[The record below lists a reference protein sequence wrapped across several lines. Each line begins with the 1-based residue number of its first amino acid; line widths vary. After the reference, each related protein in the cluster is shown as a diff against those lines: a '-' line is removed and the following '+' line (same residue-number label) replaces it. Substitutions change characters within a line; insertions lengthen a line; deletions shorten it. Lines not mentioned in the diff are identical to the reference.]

1 MTYSLQYLGLD
12 PSKPQ
17 TTQET
22 FPWWQFPFVNNEK
35 TDWPGRFNQI
45 RKCTFFKKND
55 EFGPFIEQLTHSLWR
70 SSKITP
76 ETMPGVLVCSYLLTP
91 ISIEIYS
98 AATAAVSTSI
108 FAKLPVLMPLFSS
121 RFLFSFFSLSIFQPV
136 RSHASL
142 SLDFAFMGFSCI
154 NVWIWNACG
163 VRLDKVSYKR

>member
-45 RKCTFFKKND
+45 RKCTFLKKWWVWAIYRTINSFSVTFLQNHIRD
-55 EFGPFIEQLTHSLWR
+55 CARCSGLQLFINPNQYWNLFCCHSCCFHKHFR
-70 SSKITP
+70 QTP
-76 ETMPGVLVCSYLLTP
+76 C
-91 ISIEIYS
+91 
-98 AATAAVSTSI
+98 ADAR
-108 FAKLPVLMPLFSS
+108 FSP

-142 SLDFAFMGFSCI
+142 SLDSAFMGFSCI

>member
-45 RKCTFFKKND
+45 RKCTFLKND

-76 ETMPGVLVCSYLLTP
+76 ETVPGVLVCSYLLTP

-108 FAKLPVLMPLFSS
+108 FAKLPVLMLASLPVSSSLFSLCPS
-121 RFLFSFFSLSIFQPV
+121 FSLFAVTLP
-136 RSHASL
+136 SL
-142 SLDFAFMGFSCI
+142 WTLPLWGFH
-154 NVWIWNACG
+154 V
-163 VRLDKVSYKR
+163 